1 MKRHVSLIKVVSGL
15 HFLQERAYLTGQN
28 LEGLALVDMLL
39 LDLRQIT
46 LHVSKFL
53 HNILCNLLLDLIV
66 LLKLIFLI
74 FQLLQLGLI
83 DDSLLLWL
91 SKARLLHI
99 HGFGLRRIRMCLLKL
114 SDSILSS
121 LLLKIL

>member
-1 MKRHVSLIKVVSGL
+1 
-15 HFLQERAYLTGQN
+15 
-28 LEGLALVDMLL
+28 MLL

-53 HNILCNLLLDLIV
+53 HNILCNLLLDLII

-99 HGFGLRRIRMCLLKL
+99 HGFGLRWIRMCLLKL